1 MVVFLVLF
9 CLYAFCH
16 FRRSKETLCLVTCV
30 MNIAVVRSFPLMESN
45 ETTFVPFSLSLWKL
59 QMQVASLLFLGP
71 FLFLTLYNEELSGL
85 QVHF

>member
-1 MVVFLVLF
+1 
-9 CLYAFCH
+9 
-16 FRRSKETLCLVTCV
+16 
-30 MNIAVVRSFPLMESN
+30 MESN

-85 QVHF
+85 QVHFSRIFRRFGSSDIWQISHLSPWSLASS